1 MTDTPHL
8 GRFEGREHRLP
19 VRVYYEDTD
28 FTGVVYHA
36 GYLRFLERGRT
47 EFLRTAG
54 IGHAELLVGEA
65 PLAFVVARME
75 IDFVKP
81 ALIDDAL
88 TVSTTYETIKGPR
101 IFISQAVQRAGEV
114 LTKALVT
121 IACIGLDRRPKKPPR
136 FLIDR
141 LSPYLALRTTSMPP

>member
-1 MTDTPHL
+1 MDAPHL

-36 GYLRFLERGRT
+36 GYLRFFERGRS
-47 EFLRTAG
+47 EFLRMAG
-54 IGHAELLVGEA
+54 IGHAELWASDA

-88 TVSTTYETIKGPR
+88 TVVTAYDVIKGPR

-114 LTKALVT
+114 LARALVT
-121 IACIGLDRRPKKPPR
+121 VACIAADRRPRKPPA
-136 FLIDR
+136 FLLER
-141 LSPYLALRTTSMPP
+141 LSPYLAPRTEASAP

>member
-1 MTDTPHL
+1 MTVAPYAGH
-8 GRFEGREHRLP
+8 FEGREHRLP

-36 GYLRFLERGRT
+36 GYLKFFERGRS
-47 EFLRTAG
+47 EFLRMVG
-54 IGHAELLVGEA
+54 VGHADLLASEA
-65 PLAFVVARME
+65 PMAFVVTRME
-75 IDFVKP
+75 IDFVQP

-88 TVSTTYETIKGPR
+88 TVVTTYESIKGPR
-101 IFISQAVQRAGEV
+101 IFISQAVHRAGEA

-121 IACIGLDRRPKKPPR
+121 VACISLDRRPKKPPR

-141 LSPYLALRTTSMPP
+141 LSPYLAHGPTSGSP